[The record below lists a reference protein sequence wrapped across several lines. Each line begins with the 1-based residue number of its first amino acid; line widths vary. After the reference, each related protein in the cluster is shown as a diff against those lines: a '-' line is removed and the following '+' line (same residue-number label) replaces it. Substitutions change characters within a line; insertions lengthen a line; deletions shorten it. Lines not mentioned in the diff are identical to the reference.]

1 MLTSATV
8 SSTRCQKPRRHCSP
22 QHTPT
27 KHTAKHPFTA
37 HTRLKAP

>member
-8 SSTRCQKPRRHCSP
+8 SYMPCQKLRPRCSP
-22 QHTPT
+22 RHTPT

-37 HTRLKAP
+37 HTHPKAP